1 MPEVNMLASSGAG
14 SVSEDGSRFSFQL
27 NPPLEIPQHAKN
39 ITVSAE
45 AATVWWTVPN
55 ITNQNN
61 TLSIVGP
68 DLNDVLQTYNISLP
82 QGLYDLSQVESA
94 VHRALENQGAKNV
107 PEPLVSML
115 ADDST
120 QKVIVRLNYANVQV
134 FFGPSS
140 PYKILGF
147 VAGTTLSRPPT
158 NNRAPFV
165 AQFNQINSFLIHSSL
180 VNQGLRVNNKY
191 SSVIAQVLI
200 DVAPGSQIV
209 SKEFNPPRLEAS
221 NLRGKTDRVQF
232 WITDDQN
239 RPVNTNGEIFTC
251 RVSIRWD

>member
-1 MPEVNMLASSGAG
+1 MLASSGSG
-14 SVSEDGSRFSFQL
+14 SQVSEDGSRFSFQL

-39 ITVSAE
+39 ITVSAQS
-45 AATVWWTVPN
+45 ATVWWSVPN
-55 ITNQNN
+55 IIKGVND

-68 DLNDVLQTYNISLP
+68 DQSEVVQTYNISLP

-94 VHRALENQGAKNV
+94 VRLVLENQGAKLV
-107 PEPLVSML
+107 PEPLVSFL

-120 QKVIVRLNYANVQV
+120 QKVIVRLNYPTVQV
-134 FFGPSS
+134 FFGSSS
-140 PYKILGF
+140 PYQILGF
-147 VAGTTLSRPPT
+147 AENSTLSRPPT

-232 WITDDQN
+232 WLTDDKD
-239 RPVNTNGEIFTC
+239 RAVNTNGEIFTV
-251 RVSIRWD
+251 RVSIRWTE